1 MKIINLVILL
11 FLSSVY
17 SQAEL
22 TDCTI
27 ANDLFENNDL
37 SEAYAEIKKVSNLSV
52 DCKYLAFNILFK
64 MENFDESKLYLDQLL
79 SENPTNESYVS
90 SSKLLLKVL
99 QEYKSAKYTLDK
111 VDILESISEFKLL
124 LEDPDLSSTSLFYS
138 GLALAYKK
146 QDQKES
152 YSATLNFEYLDLS
165 VLNYQKALSLNPNK
179 DYDKEILN
187 ISKFLTNLGKTSMKA
202 DELENAL
209 KYFSKAIYYSP
220 NYSLA
225 NFYLGNLYMKIQD
238 YELAAQSYQN
248 GLGKAI
254 KDGNPKI
261 LYLLGQC
268 NIKLGKIDLAE
279 QYFKYAINKKSNY
292 TKAEFALASVYF
304 SKQDYISSEKYINQ
318 ILNHDSDYIK
328 AYELLVNIFI
338 EKDDFS
344 SAKIF
349 ALKGI
354 EVNSKSYILFSQL
367 SFLENE
373 IKNYD
378 SAIEFSSKALLV
390 KRNYGPALIELAK
403 SNVNLCNRAA
413 ADDAFKR
420 ARSYDRRQV
429 GKLQDWAAEHYKTVC
444 K

>member
-11 FLSSVY
+11 FLSSAFTQQEI
-17 SQAEL
+17 S
-22 TDCTI
+22 DCST
-27 ANDLFENNDL
+27 ANDLFDSNNL
-37 SEAYAEIKKVSNLSV
+37 LEAYAEIKKNPTLSD

-79 SENPTNESYVS
+79 SKDSGNMKYIN

-111 VDILESISEFKLL
+111 VDILESITQFESLL
-124 LEDPDLSSTSLFYS
+124 NDPDLSSISLFYS
-138 GLALAYKK
+138 GIALAYKK
-146 QDQKES
+146 QDQVKS
-152 YSATLNFEYLDLS
+152 YSSTLNFEYLDLS
-165 VLNYQKALSLNPNK
+165 VSNYQKAHTINSDK
-179 DYDKEILN
+179 KYDKEILN
-187 ISKFLTNLGKTSMKA
+187 ISKFLTNLGKASMKA

-209 KYFSKAIYYSP
+209 KYFTKAIDYSP

-238 YELAAQSYQN
+238 YELASESYQK

-268 NIKLGKIDLAE
+268 NIKLGKPDLAE

-292 TKAEFALASVYF
+292 TKAEFALANVYF
-304 SKQDYISSEKYINQ
+304 SKQDYVNAEKYINQ
-318 ILNHDSDYIK
+318 ILNHDSGYIK

-344 SAKIF
+344 AAKTF

-373 IKNYD
+373 IKNYN
-378 SAIEFSSKALLV
+378 SAIDFSSKALSV

-429 GKLQDWAAEHYKTVC
+429 SKLQEWAAEHYKTVC